1 MYAGVFFFVKR
12 IFVIEAGSFLDS
24 VELLWIEIGK
34 NGNNNAI
41 I

>member
-1 MYAGVFFFVKR
+1 MQEFFFVKR